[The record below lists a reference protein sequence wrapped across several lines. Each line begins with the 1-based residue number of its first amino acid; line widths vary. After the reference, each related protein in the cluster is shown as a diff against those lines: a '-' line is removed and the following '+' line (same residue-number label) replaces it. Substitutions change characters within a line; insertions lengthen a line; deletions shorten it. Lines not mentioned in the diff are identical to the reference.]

1 MKKKFI
7 SFMVSA
13 SMFFG
18 ILSANA
24 VSISFVDLEQS
35 DKTSDIDEIGQ
46 TEETNLYEEVFNS
59 EIIEIQN
66 DEIYIDKNSLE
77 INANSS
83 EATDYGI
90 MTTAVEDGTLEY
102 VKTVSGHSYTA
113 FIRYDGANMYWSKST
128 GYDTKY
134 EPYINVPENKNA
146 SCPHSSYGSRTAE
159 KVPIFE
165 NIYLSRGSILYFHLN
180 GSSCS
185 HSGSTATLYLSD
197 AHSSPVSYNSDNQK
211 YDIGTMVVTSGQNAS
226 GTDFWYTI
234 HKSGYYT
241 VDAIGKA
248 TACSRSYGHGIYM
261 NQTYY
266 IYRYKYSISYNLN
279 NGSLSKT
286 NPTYYYEEDEDIV
299 LNNPTKTGYT
309 FLGWTGSNGST
320 ASTNVVIPGGSMG
333 NRTYTAN
340 WKINQYPVTYIDL
353 APDSEELG
361 RTTRYVNW
369 NSSVRGS
376 DLGSNIAENVY
387 YNGYYYAS
395 DTTATVTTEGA
406 IVYRKFEATNIDKEV
421 NLNWNDNNDKDDVRP
436 DKYTLKLKQ
445 NGKVIK
451 EVELP
456 SSQTN
461 YTFTNLPKYDSNG
474 NKYEYSFD
482 ASASD
487 RYKTRFD
494 DNGNIIED
502 YQPASFSV
510 IIPKQIVLDG
520 NTGKAD
526 YTVSVNGVFYYN
538 DTLTVKP
545 KSSFI
550 MTDRSDISTMK
561 VNVNQIKIGF
571 IKEDDVSNGCIANG
585 SVQTDKANFAGLWNG
600 TFNFDIK
607 FVIKN

>member
-1 MKKKFI
+1 
-7 SFMVSA
+7 MVSA
-13 SMFFG
+13 SMVFG

-24 VSISFVDLEQS
+24 VSISFVDLEQN
-35 DKTSDIDEIGQ
+35 DKTSDMNEIGQ
-46 TEETNLYEEVFNS
+46 TEETNLYEEVFDS

-102 VKTVSGHSYTA
+102 VKTIQGYGYTASIQRSASSRYWSVNTGYIDFGKTSNFGSTSSSVVPLFNSTYLPKGSVIKFQLFGGACGHSPSYANIYINGVYFNQLYVAPSGNGVSGNTTLYYQIKNSGNYQSTAIGCAVGCEVSGH
-113 FIRYDGANMYWSKST
+113 
-128 GYDTKY
+128 
-134 EPYINVPENKNA
+134 
-146 SCPHSSYGSRTAE
+146 
-159 KVPIFE
+159 
-165 NIYLSRGSILYFHLN
+165 
-180 GSSCS
+180 
-185 HSGSTATLYLSD
+185 
-197 AHSSPVSYNSDNQK
+197 
-211 YDIGTMVVTSGQNAS
+211 
-226 GTDFWYTI
+226 
-234 HKSGYYT
+234 
-241 VDAIGKA
+241 
-248 TACSRSYGHGIYM
+248 HGIYILPS
-261 NQTYY
+261 YD
-266 IYRYKYSISYNLN
+266 IYKYKYDLNYNLN
-279 NGSLSKT
+279 GGNLSEE

-299 LNNPTKTGYT
+299 LNNPTKIGYT
-309 FLGWTGSNGST
+309 FIGWTGSNGNT
-320 ASTNVVIPGGSMG
+320 PSTNVTISSGSTG
-333 NRTYTAN
+333 NKSYIAN
-340 WKINQYPVTYIDL
+340 WKINQYHVTYIDL
-353 APDSEELG
+353 APDGEELG
-361 RTTRYVNW
+361 KTTKEINF

-376 DLGSNIAENVY
+376 DLGSNAAENVY
-387 YNGYYYAS
+387 YNGYYYVS

-406 IVYRKFEATNIDKEV
+406 IVYRKFEATNIDKTV
-421 NLNWNDNNDKDDVRP
+421 SLTWYDNDDEDGVRP

-445 NGKVIK
+445 NGKVIN

-461 YTFTNLPKYDSNG
+461 YTFTDLPKYDSNG

-545 KSSFI
+545 KSSFV
-550 MTDRSDISTMK
+550 MTDRSNISTMRA
-561 VNVNQIKIGF
+561 NVNQIKTGF
-571 IKEDDVSNGCIANG
+571 TKEDDISNGCIANG
-585 SVQTDKANFAGLWNG
+585 SVQADRANFAGLWNG

-607 FVIKN
+607 FVMKK